1 MDTNGGIETELK
13 FDVDETALLPR
24 LYDLPGVQTVA
35 APVTHDLQ
43 AVYFDTADLVLTA
56 QHVTLRRRTGGDD
69 AGWHLKLPLDS
80 GRRREIHA
88 PLGKHVLVSDGHSEA
103 DAVPESLAQLV
114 RFHVRDSPL
123 VPVARLNTERVVHAL
138 IGVGGET
145 LAVLCD
151 DHVQAER
158 LTPDPATAAWREWE
172 LELVDGPDDL
182 LDAGESMLAA
192 SGIHVS
198 LHGSKLA
205 RALGD
210 RFPERPD
217 AAPRRPRSSGWAGDV
232 LVLNLHEQYEV
243 LRAQDPQVRQATAG
257 SVHALRVATRRL
269 RSVLAT
275 YHSLLDATVVPHLR
289 SELAW
294 LGAVLGGSR
303 DEEVMQRRLT
313 GHLDREPEGLL
324 LGPIRERLGSR
335 ADTDTDA
342 AHHALLTALNSHRYF
357 RLLDALA
364 ALVTS
369 PPFTAVARQEARTV
383 VPALIN
389 KEWKKLRRAVRAATK
404 TVPGAERDL
413 ALHEVRKRAKR
424 LRYAAE
430 TAHPLS
436 RKRAAT
442 VSAFAQKLQ
451 TILGNQ
457 HDSVIAR
464 ERLLKRGAVDAY
476 LRGENTFS
484 YGRLHALEQ
493 QKAAVAESKFWQE
506 WKNRP

>member
-13 FDVDETALLPR
+13 FDVDETTLLPR
-24 LYDLPGVQTVA
+24 LYDLPGVQMIA
-35 APVTHDLQ
+35 APVTHDLE
-43 AVYFDTADLVLTA
+43 AIYFDTADLVLAA

-69 AGWHLKLPLDS
+69 AGWHLKLPLTA

-88 PLGKHVLVSDGHSEA
+88 PLGKHTLDEA
-103 DAVPESLAQLV
+103 DTVPESLAQLV
-114 RFHVRDSPL
+114 RFHVRDAPL
-123 VPVARLNTERVVHAL
+123 VPVARLNTKRVVHAL
-138 IGVGGET
+138 IGVGGDT
-145 LAVLCD
+145 LAVFCD

-158 LTPDPATAAWREWE
+158 LTPDPALAGWREWE
-172 LELVDGPDDL
+172 LELVDGPNDL
-182 LDAGESMLAA
+182 LYAGESLLAS
-192 SGIHVS
+192 SGVHLS
-198 LHGSKLA
+198 LHASTLA

-210 RFPERPD
+210 RFPD
-217 AAPRRPRSSGWAGDV
+217 QAGQLGAVPRRPRSSGWAGDV
-232 LVLNLHEQYEV
+232 LVLSLHEQYEV
-243 LRAQDPQVRQATAG
+243 LRTQDPHVRQTTAK
-257 SVHALRVATRRL
+257 SVHAMRVATRRL

-294 LGAVLGGSR
+294 LATVLGGSR
-303 DEEVMQRRLT
+303 DEEVLQRRFT

-324 LGPIRERLGSR
+324 LGPIRQRLGSR
-335 ADTDTDA
+335 ANTDTDTVY
-342 AHHALLTALNSHRYF
+342 HALLTALNSHRYF

-369 PPFTAVARQEARTV
+369 PPFTGVARQEARTV

-389 KEWKKLRRAVRAATK
+389 REWKKLRRAVRAATK

-413 ALHEVRKRAKR
+413 ALHKVRKRAKR

-430 TAHPLS
+430 TTHPLS
-436 RKRAAT
+436 RKRAFA

-451 TILGNQ
+451 TILGDQ

-493 QKAAVAESKFWQE
+493 QKAAEVESKFWKS

>member
-1 MDTNGGIETELK
+1 MDTNGGIETERK

-24 LYDLPGVQTVA
+24 LYDLPGVQTIA
-35 APVTHDLQ
+35 APVTHDLE

-69 AGWHLKLPLDS
+69 AGWHLKLPLEA

-88 PLGKHVLVSDGHSEA
+88 PLGKHVLDEA

-114 RFHVRDSPL
+114 RFHVRDAPL
-123 VPVARLNTERVVHAL
+123 VPVARLHTERVVHAL

-151 DHVQAER
+151 DHVHAER
-158 LTPDPATAAWREWE
+158 LTHDPATTIWREWE
-172 LELVDGPDDL
+172 LELVDGPDEL
-182 LDAGESMLAA
+182 LDAGESMLAS
-192 SGIHVS
+192 SGIHLS
-198 LHGSKLA
+198 LHESKLA
-205 RALGD
+205 RALD
-210 RFPERPD
+210 DQFPDRPD
-217 AAPRRPRSSGWAGDV
+217 STPRRPRASGWAGDV
-232 LVLNLHEQYEV
+232 LVLSVHEQCEV
-243 LRAQDPQVRQATAG
+243 LRIQDPQVRQATAG
-257 SVHALRVATRRL
+257 SVHAMRVATRRL
-269 RSVLAT
+269 RSVLAS

-289 SELAW
+289 TELAW
-294 LGAVLGGSR
+294 LGAALGASR
-303 DEEVMQRRLT
+303 DEEVLQRRLRA
-313 GHLDREPEGLL
+313 HLDREPEGLL
-324 LGPIRERLGSR
+324 LGPIRERVGSH

-342 AHHALLTALNSHRYF
+342 AHHALLTVLNGHRYF

-364 ALVTS
+364 ALVTA
-369 PPFTAVARQEARTV
+369 PPFTAVARTEARTV
-383 VPALIN
+383 VPTLIK

-404 TVPGAERDL
+404 TLPGAERDE

-436 RKRAAT
+436 RKRAAK
-442 VSAFAQKLQ
+442 VSRFAQKLQ
-451 TILGNQ
+451 TILGDQ

-493 QKAAVAESKFWQE
+493 QKAADAEARFWRA
-506 WKNRP
+506 WRRRP